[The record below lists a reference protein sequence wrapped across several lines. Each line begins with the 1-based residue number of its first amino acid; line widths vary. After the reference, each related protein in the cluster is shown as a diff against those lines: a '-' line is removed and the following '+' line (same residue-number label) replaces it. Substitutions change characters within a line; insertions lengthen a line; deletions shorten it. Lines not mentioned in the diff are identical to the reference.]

1 MKKFQNPGQKD
12 CYELERRKDVSLIF
26 CPHNEQTPYAVVCN
40 LNYERGDWYNG
51 NYFYSIDAALKDFKR
66 RAM

>member
-1 MKKFQNPGQKD
+1 MKKFHNNGQKD
-12 CYELERRKDVSLIF
+12 CYELERRKDLSLIF
-26 CPHNEQTPYAVVCN
+26 LPDNEVTPYAVVCN

-51 NYFYSIDAALKDFKR
+51 NYFHDLDGALRDFKR